1 MDFFL
6 VILLFYVRLV
16 TMGFDMN
23 KDPRNL
29 FAAVKKA
36 TDKKLNIDRF
46 NDRLMVQ
53 KGCYILNRWGY
64 GPTYKYGL

>member
-1 MDFFL
+1 
-6 VILLFYVRLV
+6 
-16 TMGFDMN
+16 MGFDMN